1 MTALVKP
8 SNGGLISISR
18 PSART
23 AGTCSTRGECDLQSQ
38 KTGGI
43 VPSHPSPTKNPVH
56 EGCERLPSFDLC
68 VGLAIEGLS
77 LSFTFSSAYR
87 ITPFN
92 YVPHGDQLSFS
103 QLALFSLLHRGD
115 RVLYQSRRLPPVVP
129 HRLARRS
136 ARGVPKDADRMLR

>member
-8 SNGGLISISR
+8 SNGDHISISR

-87 ITPFN
+87 ITPFHC
-92 YVPHGDQLSFS
+92 VPHGDQLSFR

-115 RVLYQSRRLPPVVP
+115 RVSNSRHLPPVVP